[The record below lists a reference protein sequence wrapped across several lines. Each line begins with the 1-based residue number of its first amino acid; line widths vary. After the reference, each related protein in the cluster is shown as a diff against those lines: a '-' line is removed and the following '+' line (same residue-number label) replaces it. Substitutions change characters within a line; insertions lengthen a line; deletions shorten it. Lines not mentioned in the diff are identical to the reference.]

1 MNDIIIRDFRE
12 EDRDGLKAFE
22 LSEKQ
27 AVYSSLPVDV
37 LDDAID
43 DPNRTP
49 CVVQNEAG
57 ETVGFFVLHKHYQHE
72 GYDTPHEV
80 VYIRSLSINEK
91 LQGRGYGTKVAMIL
105 PEYVQGKYT
114 TLDHFYLVVDA
125 ENQAAWSLYERAGFM
140 HTATKED
147 GPIGKERL
155 YYLDLDQKYVHNV
168 KLKLDESAVL
178 PKVKIDIVLNKKEKV
193 GYIEGEVD
201 KEVLRIAHLYIE
213 LGERNRGIAST
224 ALRQLGTFLRR
235 NVPEVRD
242 LIVHTDDAAEKIR
255 LFERVGFVK
264 FEEDGNSKLY
274 KKYINY

>member
-235 NVPEVRD
+235 NMPEVRD

>member
-1 MNDIIIRDFRE
+1 MNDITIRPYEE
-12 EDRDGLKAFE
+12 EDRKNLEEFE

-27 AVYSSLPVDV
+27 QVYSSLPMDV
-37 LDDAID
+37 LDDAIK
-43 DPNRTP
+43 DPDRTP
-49 CVVQNEAG
+49 CVVQSEKG
-57 ETVGFFVLHKHYQHE
+57 ETVGFFVLHEHYQHE

-91 LQGRGYGTKVAMIL
+91 LQGRGYGTKVAMAL
-105 PEYVQGKYT
+105 PLYVQEKYT
-114 TLDHFYLVVDA
+114 SLDHLYLVVDA

-155 YYLDLDQKYVHNV
+155 YYLDLDQKYVHNI
-168 KLKLDESAVL
+168 KLKLDEEADPS
-178 PKVKIDIVLNKKEKV
+178 KIKIDIILNKKEKV
-193 GYIEGEVD
+193 GYIEGKAD
-201 KEVLRIAHLYIE
+201 KGVLRITHLYTE
-213 LGERNRGIAST
+213 QKERDRGVASS

-235 NVPEVRD
+235 NMPEIRD
-242 LIVHTDDAAEKIR
+242 LTVDPSDAAEKIR

-264 FEEDGNSKLY
+264 FGEDENSKLY

>member
-49 CVVQNEAG
+49 CVVQNEEG

-235 NVPEVRD
+235 NMPEVRD

>member
-1 MNDIIIRDFRE
+1 MNDITIREYRE
-12 EDRDGLKAFE
+12 KDRESLETFE

-27 AVYSSLPVDV
+27 QVYSSLPKDV
-37 LDDAID
+37 LGDAVN
-43 DPNRTP
+43 DPDRTA
-49 CVVQNEAG
+49 CVVENG
-57 ETVGFFVLHKHYQHE
+57 EGEIVGFFVLHKYYQHE

-91 LQGRGYGTKVAMIL
+91 LQGRGYGTKVAMAL
-105 PEYVQGKYT
+105 PQYVQGKYT
-114 TLDHFYLVVDA
+114 SLDHLYLVVDA
-125 ENQAAWSLYERAGFM
+125 ENQGAWNLYERAGFM

-168 KLKLDESAVL
+168 KLELDESVDL
-178 PKVKIDIVLNKKEKV
+178 PHVRVDIILNKKEKV
-193 GYIEGEVD
+193 GYIEGEAD
-201 KEVLRIAHLYIE
+201 KEVLRIIHLYTE
-213 LGERNRGIAST
+213 AAERNRGIAST

-235 NVPEVRD
+235 NMADIRELTVNV
-242 LIVHTDDAAEKIR
+242 DDAAEKIR

-264 FEEDGNSKLY
+264 FDEDENARLY

>member
-1 MNDIIIRDFRE
+1 MTDIIIRDYQE
-12 EDRDGLKAFE
+12 EDRGNLKAFE

-27 AVYSSLPVDV
+27 QVYSSLPMDV
-37 LDDAID
+37 LDDALK
-43 DPNRTP
+43 DPYRTP
-49 CVVQNEAG
+49 CVVQNEDQ
-57 ETVGFFVLHKHYQHE
+57 EIVGFFVLHKYYQHE

-91 LQGRGYGTKVAMIL
+91 LQGRGYGTKVAMAL
-105 PEYVQGKYT
+105 PQYVQGKYEA
-114 TLDHFYLVVDA
+114 LDHLYLVVDA

-178 PKVKIDIVLNKKEKV
+178 PKVRIEIILNKKEKV

-201 KEVLRIAHLYIE
+201 KEVLRITHLYTE
-213 LGERNRGIAST
+213 LEERNRGIAST
-224 ALRQLGTFLRR
+224 ALRQFGTFLRR
-235 NVPEVRD
+235 NMPEIRD
-242 LIVHTDDAAEKIR
+242 LIVHMDDAAEKIR

-264 FEEDGNSKLY
+264 FDEDENSKLY

>member
-1 MNDIIIRDFRE
+1 MSDIVIRDYIEADRE
-12 EDRDGLKAFE
+12 SLEGFG

-27 AVYSSLPVDV
+27 QVYSSLPLEV
-37 LDDAID
+37 LDDAIRD
-43 DPNRTP
+43 SDRSP
-49 CVVQNEAG
+49 CVVQNEDG
-57 ETVGFFVLHKHYQHE
+57 EIAGFFVLHKHYQHE

-105 PEYVQGKYT
+105 PQYVQEKYT
-114 TLDHFYLVVDA
+114 SLDHLYLVVDA
-125 ENQAAWSLYERAGFM
+125 ENHPAWSLYERAGFM

-168 KLKLDESAVL
+168 KLKLDESASM
-178 PKVKIDIVLNKKEKV
+178 PKIKIDIILNKKEKV
-193 GYIEGEVD
+193 GYIDGEVD
-201 KEVLRIAHLYIE
+201 KEVLRITHLYTE
-213 LGERNRGIAST
+213 SEERNRGIAST
-224 ALRQLGTFLRR
+224 ALRQLGTFIRR
-235 NVPEVRD
+235 NVPEIRD
-242 LIVHTDDAAEKIR
+242 LIVHMDDAAEKIR

-264 FEEDGNSKLY
+264 FDEDENAKLY